1 MRLLYVLISFGLII
15 SSTCALAQRNNI
27 NDLSITDN
35 KYFQNGSPYSGVAYN
50 CYQSGQLKEEFS
62 LMNGML
68 NGIYATYKID
78 DRYDKSKYIDTTL
91 IVKKIILIEEV
102 KLDILK
108 LKKDSIRSLDSI
120 WILEEE
126 LFGGKIFKQLESIE
140 VLKRKEKQKKL
151 NEKYLAD
158 KLNNKKEGFYNTY
171 ADVYKKFQ
179 DCTESLATYRFRLK
193 AHNEWLVNEK
203 NKPIYKNILGETF
216 NYERGVQTGTHVVY
230 TKSGDKEI
238 EETLDNGKK
247 NGPYKRYSGN
257 KIVEEGN
264 YVNNEKEGEWT
275 TLNSSEKITQNY
287 SKGKLNGAY
296 KKYNGDDLLESGQ
309 FVEGLKNGEWKT
321 FNRLGEIKLIENF
334 SAGKLNGPF
343 NKYNNIEGQ
352 AKVVYKNP
360 NDQFNCDESMLNML
374 KHLMF
379 YVESIA
385 NKYLYVDIVKDG
397 IIKIANDG
405 YTQEEKDLIN
415 GEIDRWVSF
424 SNISNDKRSSD
435 LNYDYGKSQD
445 WSIRFPGKPL
455 PKISNGLI
463 EKGQYIDGLK
473 NGEWNYFDNEGKLT
487 LIQNYKLDKLDGA
500 FKKYSGDV
508 VIEEGTYSNGLMN
521 GVWKFNYN
529 SGKIK
534 GSGKFLNSDGGDLG
548 ETSRIPINGRDGN
561 WILYHENGNKSQEC
575 SYVLGKI
582 KGQLIAYHENGKIKQ
597 ESTYQDG
604 QYNGQSKTFYENG
617 NLRTSGTYINGKIDG
632 NYKWYREDGT
642 LETSGDYRNG
652 IALSQINYD
661 RSGKEIEK
669 EDSYSSNN
677 TRRNSSYTKIM
688 CTGRVTQVSQL
699 NTGYSIEVDIR
710 CPHCRDALGE
720 NSLIRSRQN
729 YRFGKQDPNEC
740 DEDEFECKECGKI
753 SIMKPCLIKHLNRRD
768 KF

>member
-126 LFGGKIFKQLESIE
+126 LFGGRIFKQLESIE
-140 VLKRKEKQKKL
+140 VLKRKEKEKKL

-343 NKYNNIEGQ
+343 NKFNNIEGQ

-424 SNISNDKRSSD
+424 SNISNDKRSGD

-473 NGEWNYFDNEGKLT
+473 NGEWSYFDNEGKLT
-487 LIQNYKLDKLDGA
+487 LVQNYKLDKLDGA

-508 VIEEGTYSNGLMN
+508 VIEEGVYANGLMN
-521 GVWKFNYN
+521 GEWKFYYN

-534 GSGKFLNSDGGDLG
+534 GSGKFLNSDGSNVGSTG
-548 ETSRIPINGRDGN
+548 MPINGREGI
-561 WILYHENGNKSQEC
+561 WILYHENGKKLQES
-575 SYVLGKI
+575 SYVHGKIEGKFISYHQNGNKEREGVCVNGTVDFEGNLSTDYNEDGSIKGKFEYKNGKWEEQLTPEERYARMQKQLEEMNKKADALSERIKNQADKTNSKLPATGKI
-582 KGQLIAYHENGKIKQ
+582 KEV
-597 ESTYQDG
+597 
-604 QYNGQSKTFYENG
+604 YNGSRGKPG
-617 NLRTSGTYINGKIDG
+617 NIKVRTTCCECNRYC
-632 NYKWYREDGT
+632 
-642 LETSGDYRNG
+642 
-652 IALSQINYD
+652 YD
-661 RSGKEIEK
+661 AV
-669 EDSYSSNN
+669 YSDFV
-677 TRRNSSYTKIM
+677 I
-688 CTGRVTQVSQL
+688 GW
-699 NTGYSIEVDIR
+699 D
-710 CPHCRDALGE
+710 D
-720 NSLIRSRQN
+720 
-729 YRFGKQDPNEC
+729 DPI
-740 DEDEFECKECGKI
+740 EFECHNCHQKYI
-753 SIMKPCLIKHLNRRD
+753 L
-768 KF
+768 KFTQIQRLFKGDDF